1 MNKVIK
7 NYLLVAS
14 GAIIIGVG
22 VAFVVYGNLGGDAM
36 TTLEQGMH
44 NTFKI
49 SLPLAQIIA
58 NLFFAFLLFLLE
70 KDRVNID
77 TIWCPLF
84 ISIGCKLSTLV
95 LPSIEKLSFR
105 VLYMLIGI
113 VVIGI
118 GIGIGAQ
125 TKSGSNPYDGF
136 VLTLSEKINKKYSLI
151 RPVTDATLLIAGI
164 LLHGAWGVGTLMAVF
179 FKVILLIYSLNCL
192 IKHFNY
198 PKKMFNV

>member
-7 NYLLVAS
+7 NYLLMAL
-14 GAIIIGVG
+14 GAIIIGIG

-77 TIWCPLF
+77 TIFCPLF

-151 RPVTDATLLIAGI
+151 RPVTDATLLVIGI

-179 FKVILLIYSLNCL
+179 FQGYIANIF
-192 IKHFNY
+192 IKLFN
-198 PKKMFNV
+198 KTFQLSQKDV